1 MADDEQRRGNVVAKE
16 TKGETSTTVQSKARK
31 ARRKTLDTRAAAGMS
46 VKPPPHILKEAM
58 RKHFLFAATS
68 SVVESEIDAVI
79 AVMTPRRLA
88 DGEFLFGGDDA
99 MAPDEGSSDTC
110 WVLAEGR
117 LRVKSAS
124 REETD
129 SSPSSSSGEIILE
142 PTGGCLINPLA
153 LVAAFA
159 SASGDGKP
167 NGRTIF
173 SDGESVLWGLQVDDF
188 RRAVAATNLDRMTD
202 RIEVHKIF
210 LR

>member
-46 VKPPPHILKEAM
+46 VTPPPHILKEAM

-88 DGEFLFGGDDA
+88 DGEFLFGGDNA

-117 LRVKSAS
+117 LRVSKSAS
-124 REETD
+124 REEAD

-142 PTGGCLINPLA
+142 PTGGCLVNPLA

-159 SASGDGKP
+159 SNASGDSGKP

-173 SDGESVLWGLQVDDF
+173 SDGESILWGLQVDDF

-202 RIEVHKIF
+202 RIEV
-210 LR
+210 R

>member
-99 MAPDEGSSDTC
+99 MAPDEGSSGRPRS
-110 WVLAEGR
+110 VLLCVHRFGAGIRPLSRSR
-117 LRVKSAS
+117 L
-124 REETD
+124 
-129 SSPSSSSGEIILE
+129 SGEQQYDE
-142 PTGGCLINPLA
+142 RT
-153 LVAAFA
+153 F
-159 SASGDGKP
+159 
-167 NGRTIF
+167 GR
-173 SDGESVLWGLQVDDF
+173 VP
-188 RRAVAATNLDRMTD
+188 
-202 RIEVHKIF
+202 
-210 LR
+210 